1 MSYLIIAVALVYCVG
16 YLGSLLMAA
25 RWMLK
30 QIRDNDLIPDTP
42 ILAMI
47 GLGGCAIITII
58 LNFFY
63 PLLLL
68 YYSAKI
74 LDDI

>member
-1 MSYLIIAVALVYCVG
+1 MSYFIIAIALVYCVG
-16 YLGSLLMAA
+16 YLGSLLMAG
-25 RWMLK
+25 RCILR
-30 QIRDNDLIPDTP
+30 QIRENDMIPDTP
-42 ILAMI
+42 VLAMI
-47 GLGGCAIITII
+47 GLGGCAAITII

-63 PLLLL
+63 PLLVL